1 MSAAAA
7 RSAASSEARS
17 EASSDPPTLQRIWE
31 RAGRPG
37 ADKLQFAAK
46 RAGLQVTSKEAREFV
61 RAQAVSQ
68 VFRQPPGS
76 TGRITAAQEN
86 LRWQANLLDDK
97 AKSADLNDWFR
108 LALVVTDI
116 FSRWSTPSL

>member
-1 MSAAAA
+1 MSACVSS
-7 RSAASSEARS
+7 SAS
-17 EASSDPPTLQRIWE
+17 SSDPPTLQRIWE

-46 RAGLQVTSKEAREFV
+46 RASLQVTSKDAKELV

-68 VFRQPPGS
+68 VFRQPPGN

-86 LRWQANLLDDK
+86 LKWQADLLD
-97 AKSADLNDWFR
+97 
-108 LALVVTDI
+108 
-116 FSRWSTPSL
+116 